1 MTLRRDNASGMRR
14 RIAILGL
21 AGLLAVN
28 GVLLVVQPGLAVPR
42 GLGNYFFGPKL
53 IRAEV
58 VVRDRGIRE
67 YRLDQGRLL
76 KKPKPSSSLLL
87 REAEGT
93 VVVVPV
99 APDAAVRVNGRHAT
113 LGDLKRGMRVVTIR
127 ERGGAA
133 SEVRAGSR

>member
-1 MTLRRDNASGMRR
+1 MAGDNASGMRT
-14 RIAILGL
+14 RIAIVGL

-58 VVRDRGIRE
+58 VVRDGGIRE

-76 KKPKPSSSLLL
+76 KKPGSSLLV
-87 REAEGT
+87 READGT

-99 APDAAVRVNGRHAT
+99 APDAAVRLNGRPAT
-113 LGDLKRGMRVVTIR
+113 LGELKRGMRVVTIR
-127 ERGGAA
+127 EGGGAA
-133 SEVRAGSR
+133 SEVRARPR

>member
-53 IRAEV
+53 IRA
-58 VVRDRGIRE
+58 D
-67 YRLDQGRLL
+67 
-76 KKPKPSSSLLL
+76 
-87 REAEGT
+87 
-93 VVVVPV
+93 VVVPV